1 MNPEK
6 IKIATDSD
14 PLDPLVSGNER
25 IADALR
31 VIIGAVGE
39 DPMREGLVDTPARF
53 ANAIRFLTS
62 GYAVDV
68 RSAISDALFEVKC
81 EEMVIVK
88 DIEFYSL
95 CEHHILPITGKVH
108 VGYLPNGKVIGLSKI
123 ARVVDIF
130 ARRLQVQER
139 MTGQIAEGLMQV
151 LDALGIG
158 VVVEAVHYC
167 MVMRGVQKQRSKTVT
182 SAMLGAFRE
191 DNRTRGE
198 FMELLKQGR

>member
-1 MNPEK
+1 MSTGEVK
-6 IKIATDSD
+6 FLEDVEGLSRRD
-14 PLDPLVSGNER
+14 ER

-31 VIIGAVGE
+31 VIIDEVGE
-39 DPMREGLVDTPARF
+39 DPTREGLVKTPMRF
-53 ANAIRFLTS
+53 ADAIRYLTS
-62 GYAVDV
+62 GYGIGVRDAV
-68 RSAISDALFEVKC
+68 SDALFEVDC

-108 VGYLPNGKVIGLSKI
+108 VGYLPQGRIIGLSKI

-139 MTGQIAEGLMQV
+139 LTSQIAEGLMDV
-151 LDALGIG
+151 LGALGVG

-167 MVMRGVQKQRSKTVT
+167 MVMRGVQKQNSKTVT
-182 SAMLGAFRE
+182 SSMLGAFRE
-191 DNRTRGE
+191 DHRTRAE
-198 FMELLKQGR
+198 FMELVKGGPI